1 MKIIIT
7 ESRIWID
14 WFNIILNTVKE
25 TISDLEVKAE
35 EITHNVGQRQ
45 GKGKYGKEI
54 QKQGKKS

>member
-14 WFNIILNTVKE
+14 WLNILNTVKE

-35 EITHNVGQRQ
+35 EITYNVGQRQ